1 VTNEPI
7 IDVNVTL
14 GRWPTRRMPCDE
26 PGKLVAKL
34 LEHNVRSAWTGSY
47 DGLFHDDL
55 AAVNDRLAESC
66 HAAKPPQCLL
76 PFGLIDPTVDDWQTE
91 LDRCA
96 TKHRMQGVRL
106 HPNYHGYKLDHPNFA
121 QLLQAAADHKL
132 IVQLAV
138 LMEDARMMHPLM
150 RVPPV
155 DIAPLPKILAAIP
168 SLKFVLLGALT
179 SATRMETLTK
189 LFDVSQTYVEISMLE
204 GAGGIEKL
212 LTTVPLDRI
221 LFGSRAPSFYFE
233 SAALKLQES
242 ALPPKHIAAITHE
255 NAEQLIKDR

>member
-1 VTNEPI
+1 MTNEST

-26 PGKLVAKL
+26 PDRLVTKL
-34 LEHNVRSAWTGSY
+34 LDQNVVSAWAGSY
-47 DGLFHDDL
+47 DGLFQDDIN
-55 AAVNDRLAESC
+55 AVNDRLVESC
-66 HAAKPPQCLL
+66 HAANLPQHLL
-76 PFGLIDPTVDDWQTE
+76 PFGAINPSADNWQTE

-96 TKHRMQGVRL
+96 TTHRMPGIRL

-121 QLLQAAADHKL
+121 QLLQVAGNHKL

-155 DIAPLPKILAAIP
+155 DITTLPKILAKTP

-189 LFDVSQTYVEISMLE
+189 LFDVGQAYVEISMLE

-221 LFGSRAPSFYFE
+221 LFGSHAPSFYFE

-242 ALPPKHIAAITHE
+242 ALPPKHIAAIMHE
-255 NAEQLIKDR
+255 NAERLINDS